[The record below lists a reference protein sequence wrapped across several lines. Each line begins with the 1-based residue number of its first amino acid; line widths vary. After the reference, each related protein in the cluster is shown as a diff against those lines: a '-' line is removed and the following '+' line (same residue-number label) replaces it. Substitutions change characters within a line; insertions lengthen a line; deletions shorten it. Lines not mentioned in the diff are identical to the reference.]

1 MSEMVER
8 VVEAIASSGATDPMW
23 DDETVRMVAR
33 AAIAAMRE
41 PTEEMKR
48 AGFENSPH
56 DVGGCSD
63 QISKE
68 DWREEIC
75 PEIYQAMIDAALKED

>member
-1 MSEMVER
+1 V
-8 VVEAIASSGATDPMW
+8 AGPGAQPKGNW
-23 DDETVRMVAR
+23 LVAAR